1 MHGHTV
7 CLLGKITSMSFC
19 EKEKPTKALTA
30 AGFELQPNGT
40 TGHIWVSPGHRPG
53 MTAVLS
59 LGLLSIVICGC
70 AGTYRMASAKITK
83 EEYESV
89 TDWSRVE

>member
-1 MHGHTV
+1 
-7 CLLGKITSMSFC
+7 MSFC
-19 EKEKPTKALTA
+19 EKVKPTDALKD
-30 AGFELQPNGT
+30 AGFELKPNGT
-40 TGHIWVSPGHRPG
+40 TGRNIWVSPSHRPG